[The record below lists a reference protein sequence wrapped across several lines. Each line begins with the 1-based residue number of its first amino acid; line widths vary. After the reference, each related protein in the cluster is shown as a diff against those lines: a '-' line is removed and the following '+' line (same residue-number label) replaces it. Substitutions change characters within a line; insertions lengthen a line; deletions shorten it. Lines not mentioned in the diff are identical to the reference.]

1 VSQNAG
7 IALAARVRRLEVS
20 PTVAMAQRA
29 RALKAKGVRVLD
41 FSVGEPDQPTPARI
55 LAAGREAMEAGH
67 TKYAPAAGLPELRA
81 AVVERYREDFRAS
94 FTPEQVTVT
103 VGGKQALAVVYQAIL
118 DRGSEVVI
126 PTPAWPTFAEAARV
140 AGGKPVFVALSER
153 HGFRVTSSLVS
164 RAIGPRT
171 RAIVVN
177 SPSNPTGAM
186 IEEGELVKIARLA
199 RRRGLVLLYDDTYAH
214 LVFREGGP
222 PSVQAL
228 QEAAGESLAV
238 VGTVSKS
245 YCMTGWR
252 VGWVIGPRALADA
265 CAALNS
271 HSVQG
276 PATFAQRAAAEAL
289 TGPQGVVHEL
299 CGEYRR
305 RRDFVQPAVAGLP
318 EVTCSPPE
326 GGFYVFPNLSR
337 HLSKALPDTLTLA
350 TRLLE
355 EKAVAVVPG
364 EGFGAPGYVRL
375 SFAASMEDL
384 REGVRRLVDFVAG
397 LGSRG
402 EAGHR

>member
-1 VSQNAG
+1 MSHVPG
-7 IALAARVRRLEVS
+7 IALASRVRKLEIS

-29 RALKAKGVRVLD
+29 RALRAKGVRVLD

-81 AVVERYREDFRAS
+81 AVVERYREDFGGS
-94 FTPEQVTVT
+94 FVPEQVTVT
-103 VGGKQALAVVYQAIL
+103 VGGKQALAVLYQAIL

-140 AGGKPVFVALSER
+140 AGGKPVFVPLAEKN
-153 HGFRVTSSLVS
+153 GFRVTSRSVA
-164 RAIGPRT
+164 RAMGPKT

-177 SPSNPTGAM
+177 SPCNPTGAVVDP
-186 IEEGELVKIARLA
+186 EELLKIARLA
-199 RRRGLVLLYDDTYAH
+199 RGKGVVLLYDDTYAH
-214 LVFREGGP
+214 LVFRGGALP
-222 PSVQAL
+222 GVAAL

-252 VGWVIGPRALADA
+252 VGWVIGPRPLAAA

-276 PATFAQRAAAEAL
+276 PATFAQHAAVEAL
-289 TGPQGVVHEL
+289 TGPQDIVREL
-299 CGEYRR
+299 AAEYRR
-305 RRDFVQPAVAGLP
+305 RRDFIQPAVAGLP
-318 EVTCSPPE
+318 GVTCAAPE
-326 GGFYVFPNLSR
+326 GGFYVFPNMR
-337 HLSKALPDTLTLA
+337 HHLSKALPDTVALA

-364 EGFGAPGYVRL
+364 EGFSFPGHVRM
-375 SFAASMEDL
+375 SFAASLDDL
-384 REGVRRLVDFVAG
+384 REGVKRLGDFVAG
-397 LGSRG
+397 LGPR
-402 EAGHR
+402 